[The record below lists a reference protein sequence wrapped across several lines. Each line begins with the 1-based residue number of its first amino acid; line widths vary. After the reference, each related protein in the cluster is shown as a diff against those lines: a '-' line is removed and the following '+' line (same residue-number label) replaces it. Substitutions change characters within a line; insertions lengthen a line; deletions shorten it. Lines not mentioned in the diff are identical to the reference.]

1 MQGGFQICLV
11 GAKKTMMQKRK
22 RRKIIQ
28 VKFGDFSVTS
38 YYNSSQSVDGNT
50 TTITMSPD
58 DTGFLPEQFNFVG
71 DETAAYR
78 VTVVDK
84 NGNEIPYKVR
94 NTQNQAPGLAGV
106 ADSNGNVTMLTNNVS
121 TGSTSTDFIIKQ
133 GESYYIEPNDLQ
145 DEFTVTFEKI
155 TVEQG
160 TLVTTNVSS
169 AQISEPTEYA
179 NGFRPAV
186 EVVEGVEKVDLSAKE
201 KSDYFE
207 DGVLTKKEP
216 VQKPADNNSEQTDNQ
231 ETGDG
236 KDNLEQNDIETNV
249 KEDESQGGNE
259 SQEVETG
266 NSDEYIYEDSI
277 QAGDFTVNTEN
288 LASKT
293 EIDGNKT
300 TVTLKDDW
308 AAVEDFEF
316 VGSETAA
323 YKFKVFDKDGNEIA
337 FELVDENGQIL
348 PLAAIKKANGDL
360 LMLSQGGEGNK
371 ETGVIIDGEGK
382 YRLVPKVGYGQDLS
396 GLTVVIEKVEIT
408 EGELVNT
415 DIPSNRVSNSVSYDD
430 GKKPTGD
437 EMPSVEGIEDVEVE
451 SEENV
456 EDFVEDGENI
466 FNPTEQDLSFM
477 DKVNQLWENIFNRND
492 KEDNKENDKGD
503 NSSTGDNNDTEE
515 KTEEQ
520 LTEEQK
526 GILETYVMNPFEET
540 ICELMLAIGDFII
553 KILNDIVGEEVTIT
567 ALVYNQIDAVNPNF
581 FDDSVSGSGITADI
595 KILIEKWYDVLKL
608 IAISVYVLALLAI
621 SLHILLASTGNG
633 MSKAKSLLLEWF
645 KAICYLVFIPYL
657 IKYAFMVNDALVEM
671 LREEG
676 GASEYKLGTTFGNP
690 DEWSV
695 EEIEY
700 RSPEYVSRFTGT
712 LAFGS
717 EEATEGYVKK
727 IPDYEQN
734 LDLMRLMRAYAGAT
748 LKFVYAVIWYIL
760 LGQLIVFIVQ
770 YYKRYFIIAFLIVM
784 FPLVCIFYGVS
795 IARGKKGTEMGKWM
809 RELFS
814 NIFTQTVHAIIYTI
828 ITGICISVVKADGG
842 SSATINWIIII
853 VAINF
858 VAEGEKI
865 LKKILGAMGDTASG
879 VDNTAQGIKGAYH
892 GAKNTVKSA
901 ITGIK
906 PKDN

>member
-1 MQGGFQICLV
+1 M
-11 GAKKTMMQKRK
+11 KKKRK
-22 RRKIIQ
+22 RKKIIL
-28 VKFGDFSVTS
+28 VRFGDFSVTS
-38 YYNSSQSVDGNT
+38 YYNTSQSVDGNT

-58 DTGFLPEQFNFVG
+58 DIGFLPEQFSFVG

-78 VTVVDK
+78 VKVVDK
-84 NGNEIPYKVR
+84 DGNEIPYKVR
-94 NTQNQAPGLAGV
+94 NSQNQAPGLAGV
-106 ADSNGNVTMLTNNVS
+106 TDENGNVTMLTDNVS
-121 TGSTSTDFIIKQ
+121 TGSTSTDFIVKQ
-133 GESYYIEPNDLQ
+133 GESYYIEPNNLQ

-155 TVEQG
+155 TVEEG

-169 AQISEPTEYA
+169 AQVSEPTEYA
-179 NGFRPAV
+179 NGYRPMV
-186 EVVEGVEKVDLSAKE
+186 EEIEGVEQVKLSVKE
-201 KSDYFE
+201 KNDYFE

-216 VQKPADNNSEQTDNQ
+216 QQNEVDNNKDNSQANNTETDNGNDNSQTDNT
-231 ETGDG
+231 EVN
-236 KDNLEQNDIETNV
+236 KDN
-249 KEDESQGGNE
+249 
-259 SQEVETG
+259 
-266 NSDEYIYEDSI
+266 SDAFVYEDSI
-277 QAGDFTVNTEN
+277 KAGEFTVNTEN

-300 TVTLKDDW
+300 TVTLKDDRDI
-308 AAVEDFEF
+308 ADKFEF
-316 VGSETAA
+316 VGNDTAA
-323 YKFKVFDKDGNEIA
+323 YKFKVLDQYGNEIA
-337 FELVDENGQIL
+337 YELVDSDGKVVPIAGVL
-348 PLAAIKKANGDL
+348 KDDVLTMLA
-360 LMLSQGGEGNK
+360 SGGENNK
-371 ETGVIIDGEGK
+371 EISAILQEGK
-382 YRLVPKVGYGQDLS
+382 TYQIVPKRGYMNADIEF
-396 GLTVVIEKVEIT
+396 TVVIEKVDVQ
-408 EGELVNT
+408 EGTLVNT
-415 DIPSNRVSNSVSYDD
+415 DIASNQISNPSGYDD
-430 GKKPTGD
+430 GKKPTQD
-437 EMPSVEGIEDVEVE
+437 EMSSVEGVEDVEIKNE
-451 SEENV
+451 DEV
-456 EDFVEDGENI
+456 EDFIEKGDNEIDQTKEDETFIDKWNQFWGNI
-466 FNPTEQDLSFM
+466 FNKDDE
-477 DKVNQLWENIFNRND
+477 
-492 KEDNKENDKGD
+492 
-503 NSSTGDNNDTEE
+503 NNDDENNESSNAGNGSIVDENPEE
-515 KTEEQ
+515 E

-526 GILETYVMNPFEET
+526 GILETYVMNPVEET

-581 FDDSVSGSGITADI
+581 FDNAVSGSGITAGI
-595 KILIEKWYDVLKL
+595 KVLIEKWYDILKL
-608 IAISVYVLALLAI
+608 MAVSIYVVALLAI
-621 SLHILLASTGNG
+621 SLQILLASTGNG

-657 IKYAFMVNDALVEM
+657 IKYAFMVNDAVVEM

-760 LGQLIVFIVQ
+760 LAQLIVFIVQ
-770 YYKRYFIIAFLIVM
+770 YYKRYFVIAFLIVM

-795 IARGKKGTEMGKWM
+795 IARGKKGSEMGNWM

-814 NIFTQTVHAIIYTI
+814 NIFIQTVHAIIYTI
-828 ITGICISVVKADGG
+828 ITGICISVVKTDMG

-865 LKKILGAMGDTASG
+865 LKKILGAMGNSASG
-879 VDNTAQGIKGAYH
+879 VDSTAQGIKGMYQS
-892 GAKNTVKSA
+892 GKKNIKTA
-901 ITGIK
+901 LTGK
-906 PKDN
+906 E